1 MKLLKKLT
9 PSGEKDMDS
18 KKIILDTNL
27 WISFLISKKLNS
39 IDELLLRGKITLLFS
54 HELIEE
60 FTKVTSRP
68 KFKKYF
74 SEEDILKL
82 LLLFDMYGKL
92 IIISSS
98 IDICRDFKDNFLLN
112 LAVDGK
118 ADFLVTGD
126 EDLLSL
132 KEIEGIPILS
142 FNQLISK
149 IS

>member
-1 MKLLKKLT
+1 MDNKKV
-9 PSGEKDMDS
+9 
-18 KKIILDTNL
+18 ILDTNL
-27 WISFLISKKLNS
+27 WISFLISRKLNT
-39 IDELLLRGKITLLFS
+39 IDELLFHRKIILLFS

-60 FTKVTSRP
+60 FINVSSRP

-74 SEEDILKL
+74 SKQDILKL
-82 LLLFDMYGKL
+82 LSIFDTYGKL
-92 IIISSS
+92 ITISSS
-98 IDICRDFKDNFLLN
+98 IEICRDSKDNFLLN
-112 LAVDGK
+112 LAIDGK

-132 KEIEGIPILS
+132 EEIEGIPILS

>member
-1 MKLLKKLT
+1 MKLLKKLK

-27 WISFLISKKLNS
+27 WISFLISKKLDT

-54 HELIEE
+54 QELIEE
-60 FTKVTSRP
+60 FTNVTLRP

-74 SEEDILKL
+74 SKEDILKL
-82 LLLFDMYGKL
+82 LSFFDLYGKL

-98 IDICRDFKDNFLLN
+98 IEICRDFKDNFLLN

>member
-1 MKLLKKLT
+1 MKLLKKLK

-27 WISFLISKKLNS
+27 WISFLISKKLDT

-60 FTKVTSRP
+60 FTNVTSRP

-82 LLLFDMYGKL
+82 LLFFDIYGKL

>member
-1 MKLLKKLT
+1 MKLLKKLK

-27 WISFLISKKLNS
+27 WISFLISKKLDT

-60 FTKVTSRP
+60 FTNVTSRP

-82 LLLFDMYGKL
+82 LLFFDLYGKL
-92 IIISSS
+92 ITISSS